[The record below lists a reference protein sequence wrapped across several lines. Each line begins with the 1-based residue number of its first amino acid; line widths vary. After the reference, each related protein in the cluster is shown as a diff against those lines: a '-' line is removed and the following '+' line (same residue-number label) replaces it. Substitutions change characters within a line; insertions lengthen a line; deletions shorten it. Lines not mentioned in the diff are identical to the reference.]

1 MNTSLAPT
9 AMTTLTQKAAA
20 AVAGTFVLVGILGFV
35 PGVTTHYDDMTF
47 AGHESGAQLLGLFA
61 VSGLH
66 NIVHLA
72 LGVVGFVLATSWSGA
87 RAFLLGGGALYLAL
101 TVYGL
106 LVDRHEDANIVP
118 LDRADN
124 WLHLVLGVGMIGL
137 GLVLA
142 RTDDEATDPR

>member
-1 MNTSLAPT
+1 
-9 AMTTLTQKAAA
+9 MTTLTQKAAA

-35 PGVTTHYDDMTF
+35 PGITTDYDEMTF
-47 AGHESGAQLLGLFA
+47 AGHESGAQLLGIFA

-72 LGVVGFVLATSWSGA
+72 LGVVGLVLATSWTGA

-106 LVDRHEDANIVP
+106 LVDRHEDANVVP

-142 RTDDEATDPR
+142 RSDDEATDPR